1 MVTQQQVIQVEQQLT
16 SQQQQF
22 TQARK
27 QLEAQKIQFTR
38 QQRQLP
44 RQQRRLL
51 QSQFQQQKQQSLQ
64 ALRTQEQAFQKEI
77 SPVQS
82 QLEGAKAGLRLQ
94 QEYEYGRKMARR
106 GVVDPAFTKMMK
118 RGYRGA
124 LSGIEYSSALIEQR
138 AALKGLGGFQTIT
151 GEIQYRRPSGEVVFY
166 KPAPEA
172 FSPSTIAP
180 TTEAMPRVESAG
192 TAKERLMRAIQDVTF
207 YPQREMRIPKK
218 PPTFKDISWQETF
231 GKTTPAGKRVDIPG
245 KISLGQYVWGK
256 YSQAVGKVVGYR
268 DEPRVG
274 KPPIF
279 QISPKARGVIE
290 TTGRI
295 IPDVSKW
302 IAFTPLMATTPAALQ
317 QIISRGA
324 KPVGET
330 IFVSKVKKV
339 PKGIEIETG
348 ARTQIGGATFTGRT
362 TVKGIQLKKLQLGA
376 GEGWVRQ
383 TPKTD
388 IIGIKVAGVV
398 ERLGKGKE
406 IFMRPTYQITKEAG
420 RGFRG
425 VVGVKEVVRVKLV
438 KPRVVEYAGIKE
450 FTPTFKATQRFD
462 IVRKGLL
469 VPKIKIKKLGKIT
482 EQPFLGISKRLKEG
496 AEIFQLKGTAQPL
509 FFKGKP
515 TLGKDLRVEFPK
527 GKGIIPEAEIKGILT
542 IGEPAARDLGRQII
556 VTRGGKQ
563 IIKTVAPQVQ
573 KQITQKA
580 FEQATGIASA
590 ATQIVTK
597 EATKGAVVAGVLPT
611 GFGAVRAMIRTQP
624 EVRQLPTV
632 QPPTYFPIQI
642 QPQVPIV
649 ATIPKVG
656 QAIEQAFGLTQKQQ
670 LRQRQLLE
678 QETTLLQLPTQKIV
692 TRQLIVPS
700 FRLGVTQEFRV
711 PQRFISRTR
720 LGFPPLIPKVS
731 ATKITPFGAGR
742 IPEGVTGFR
751 VFVKRKG
758 KRVFFTGRFPRGEA
772 IRIGAREARKTLR
785 ATFGVVEAGVIRG
798 RRAPAFTPSPEV
810 FRTYR
815 IVKGKRVPLKDVWIQ
830 KAPYRLSAKGEVRE
844 IILAKKRKGGKR
856 TRWL

>member
-1 MVTQQQVIQVEQQLT
+1 MVTPQQVSQVEQQLT

-27 QLEAQKIQFTR
+27 QLEAQKILFTR
-38 QQRQLP
+38 QQRKLP

-106 GVVDPAFTKMMK
+106 GIVDPDFTKMMK
-118 RGYRGA
+118 KGYRGE
-124 LSGIEYSSALIEQR
+124 LSRIEYSGALIEQR

-151 GEIQYRRPSGEVVFY
+151 GEIQYRKPSGEVVY
-166 KPAPEA
+166 YTPAPEA

-180 TTEAMPRVESAG
+180 TTEAMPKIESAG
-192 TAKERLMRAIQDVTF
+192 TARERLMRAIQDFTI

-245 KISLGQYVWGK
+245 KVSLGQYVWGK
-256 YSQAVGKVVGYR
+256 YSQAVGKVVGYK
-268 DEPRVG
+268 DQPRVG

-290 TTGRI
+290 ITGRI

-330 IFVSKVKKV
+330 IFVSTVKKV

-376 GEGWVRQ
+376 GEGWIRR
-383 TPKTD
+383 PPRMD
-388 IIGIKVAGVV
+388 ITQIKVAGVV
-398 ERLGKGKE
+398 ERLGKAKE
-406 IFMRPTYQITKEAG
+406 IFVRPIVTRLQLPTKKTYQVTKEAG

-425 VVGVKEVVRVKLV
+425 VVGIKEVVRKELYA
-438 KPRVVEYAGIKE
+438 PRVITTRLG
-450 FTPTFKATQRFD
+450 
-462 IVRKGLL
+462 
-469 VPKIKIKKLGKIT
+469 KLGKIT
-482 EQPFLGISKRLKEG
+482 EQPFLGISKRWKEG
-496 AEIFQLKGTAQPL
+496 VDIFQLKGTAQPI
-509 FFKGKP
+509 FS
-515 TLGKDLRVEFPK
+515 K
-527 GKGIIPEAEIKGILT
+527 GKGIIPEAEIKGFLT
-542 IGEPAARDLGRQII
+542 ISEPAAESLGRQII
-556 VTRGGKQ
+556 VTRGVKQ
-563 IIKTVAPQVQ
+563 IIKTVTPQVQ
-573 KQITQKA
+573 KLITETA
-580 FEQATGIASA
+580 FEQAGGLA
-590 ATQIVTK
+590 AGLGKVGAQVITK

-611 GFGAVRAMIRTQP
+611 GFGAVRSMIRTQP
-624 EVRQLPTV
+624 AVRQLPTV
-632 QPPTYFPIQI
+632 QPQKYFPIQI

-649 ATIPKVG
+649 TTIPKVG

-731 ATKITPFGAGR
+731 ATETTPFGDGI
-742 IPEGVTGFR
+742 IPEGVKGFR
-751 VFVKRKG
+751 IFVKRKG

-815 IVKGKRVPLKDVWIQ
+815 IVKGKRVPLKDIWIQ
-830 KAPYRLSAKGEVRE
+830 KAPYRLSARGEVRE
-844 IILAKKRKGGKR
+844 IILAKKRKGGKKR
-856 TRWL
+856 RWL

>member
-16 SQQQQF
+16 SQQKQF
-22 TQARK
+22 TQAKK
-27 QLEAQKIQFTR
+27 QLQAQKLQFTR

-51 QSQFQQQKQQSLQ
+51 QSRFKQQKQQSLQ
-64 ALRTQEQAFQKEI
+64 ALRKQEQAFQKEI
-77 SPVQS
+77 APVQS
-82 QLEGAKAGLRLQ
+82 QLETAKAGLRLQ

-106 GVVDPAFTKMMK
+106 GVVDPDFTKMMQ
-118 RGYRGA
+118 RGYRGE
-124 LSGIEYSSALIEQR
+124 LSRIEYGTALIEQR

-166 KPAPEA
+166 KPAPIA

-180 TTEAMPRVESAG
+180 TTEAMPRIESAG

-330 IFVSKVKKV
+330 IFVSKVKKI
-339 PKGIEIETG
+339 PKGFEIKTA
-348 ARTQIGGATFTGRT
+348 ARTDIGGARFVGRT
-362 TVKGIQLKKLQLGA
+362 DAKLISVGKKLQISA
-376 GEGWVRQ
+376 GRGWVRQ
-383 TPKTD
+383 PPRMDLTQ
-388 IIGIKVAGVV
+388 IEVAGVV
-398 ERLGKGKE
+398 ERLGKAKE
-406 IFMRPTYQITKEAG
+406 IFVRPTYQVTKEAG

-425 VVGVKEVVRVKLV
+425 IVGIKEVVRKELYA
-438 KPRVVEYAGIKE
+438 PRVI
-450 FTPTFKATQRFD
+450 TTR
-462 IVRKGLL
+462 
-469 VPKIKIKKLGKIT
+469 LGKIT
-482 EQPFLGISKRLKEG
+482 EQPFLGVSQRLREG
-496 AEIFQLKGTAQPL
+496 VFKLRGTAQPL
-509 FFKGKP
+509 F
-515 TLGKDLRVEFPK
+515 TR
-527 GKGIIPEAEIKGILT
+527 GKGVISDAEIKGILAYVGKAPDT
-542 IGEPAARDLGRQII
+542 GRKI
-556 VTRGGKQ
+556 TTFAKAGKPL
-563 IIKTVAPQVQ
+563 IKTVTPQVQ
-573 KQITQKA
+573 KQITQTA
-580 FEQATGIASA
+580 FGQATGLGAA

-611 GFGAVRAMIRTQP
+611 GFGAVRSMIRTQP
-624 EVRQLPTV
+624 AVRQFPAV
-632 QPPTYFPIQI
+632 QPPTYFPLQI

-700 FRLGVTQEFRV
+700 FRLGVRQEFRV
-711 PQRFISRTR
+711 PQPFIRPTR
-720 LGFPPLIPKVS
+720 LVVPPLIPKVS
-731 ATKITPFGAGR
+731 ATEITPFGAGR
-742 IPEGVTGFR
+742 IPEGVKGFR

-772 IRIGAREARKTLR
+772 IRIGAREARRTLR

-844 IILAKKRKGGKR
+844 IITAKKRKGGKR